1 MLVYI
6 TMGFWDS
13 LWNSVRS
20 VGSNIWSGIKGVGQG
35 IYNVVKKPI
44 EVISTVLDYAKKV
57 PGLGTLL
64 APVSGIVEGAKSA
77 LGTAETVADVVKK
90 IGLKEG
96 GLVEAK
102 YKKMYQA

>member
-1 MLVYI
+1 
-6 TMGFWDS
+6 MGFWDS
-13 LWNSVRS
+13 LWSGLKS
-20 VGSNIWSGIKGVGQG
+20 VGSNIWSGIKGVGSG

-44 EVISTVLDYAKKV
+44 EWASTALDYAKKI
-57 PGLGTLL
+57 PALGTLL
-64 APVSGIVEGAKSA
+64 APVSGIIEGAKSA
-77 LGTAETVADVVKK
+77 LGTAETIGDVVKK

>member
-1 MLVYI
+1 
-6 TMGFWDS
+6 MGFWDS
-13 LWNSVRS
+13 LWGGISNI
-20 VGSNIWSGIKGVGQG
+20 GKNIWSGIKGVGQG

-44 EVISTVLDYAKKV
+44 EWASTALDYAKKV

-96 GLVEAK
+96 GLVAEK
-102 YKKMYQA
+102 MPKKMYQA